1 MNKPYDV
8 GFICGRFQTFHK
20 GHEKLVE
27 TGLMLCDRLLIFIGS
42 SQEDGTE
49 RNPFNIT
56 TREKMLK
63 EIYGGRGDIMIYG
76 LPDLTTE
83 NDITPAWGSYLLDKI
98 DRYIYKKPDIMIYGN
113 DESRSAWFSKEDLK
127 GMTELIINRS
137 DLPISATMVRDYMVH
152 DQRKEWMQLV
162 NPKLHKMYDEL
173 RMQLMSVEYYKNRLS
188 EKCDMS
194 KTCGFKYDEYWVKA
208 NHYEKINPS
217 VNKWL
222 YKQEQGY
229 IQSMQDVTLKEIA
242 EERIQEFT
250 TALKKYII

>member
-1 MNKPYDV
+1 MNGKIVNGRKLSELYIINIFNMMEEDMNKPYDV

-83 NDITPAWGSYLLDKI
+83 NDITPAWGSYLLDKV

-113 DESRSAWFSKEDLK
+113 DESISAWFSKEDLK

-173 RMQLMSVEYYKNRLS
+173 RMQLMSVEYYKN
-188 EKCDMS
+188 K
-194 KTCGFKYDEYWVKA
+194 V
-208 NHYEKINPS
+208 
-217 VNKWL
+217 
-222 YKQEQGY
+222 
-229 IQSMQDVTLKEIA
+229 A
-242 EERIQEFT
+242 EV
-250 TALKKYII
+250 

>member
-42 SQEDGTE
+42 SQENGTE

-63 EIYGGRGDIMIYG
+63 EIYGDSDNIMIYG
-76 LPDLTTE
+76 LPDLTDE
-83 NDITPAWGSYLLDKI
+83 NDIRPEWGSYLLEKI
-98 DRYIYKKPDIMIYGN
+98 DRYIYKKPELMVYGN
-113 DESRSAWFSKEDLK
+113 DESRSAWFSRDDLS

-137 DLPISATMVRDYMVH
+137 DLPISATMVREHMIFDR
-152 DQRKEWMQLV
+152 RKEWMQLV

-173 RMQLMSVEYYKNRLS
+173 RMQLMSVEWYQNKLL
-188 EKCDMS
+188 EK
-194 KTCGFKYDEYWVKA
+194 
-208 NHYEKINPS
+208 
-217 VNKWL
+217 
-222 YKQEQGY
+222 
-229 IQSMQDVTLKEIA
+229 
-242 EERIQEFT
+242 
-250 TALKKYII
+250 

>member
-63 EIYGGRGDIMIYG
+63 EIYGDSDNIMIYG
-76 LPDLTTE
+76 LPDLTDE
-83 NDITPAWGSYLLDKI
+83 NDIRPEWGSYLLEKI
-98 DRYIYKKPDIMIYGN
+98 DRYIYKKPELMVYGN
-113 DESRSAWFSKEDLK
+113 DESRSAWFSKDDLS
-127 GMTELIINRS
+127 GMAELIINRS
-137 DLPISATMVRDYMVH
+137 DLPISATMVREHMIFDR
-152 DQRKEWMQLV
+152 RKEWMQLV

-173 RMQLMSVEYYKNRLS
+173 RMQLMSVEWYKQKLLEERNMP

-194 KTCGFKYDEYWVKA
+194 GTCGFKYDEYWMKV
-208 NHYEKINPS
+208 NHYHTMPQDEW
-217 VNKWL
+217 NKW
-222 YKQEQGY
+222 YNEHCGKCQY
-229 IQSMQDVTLKEIA
+229 MCEICMHG
-242 EERIQEFT
+242 ED
-250 TALKKYII
+250 

>member
-1 MNKPYDV
+1 MNGKMINGRKLLELYIINIFNMMEEDMNKPYDV

-83 NDITPAWGSYLLDKI
+83 NDITPAWGSYLLGKV

-173 RMQLMSVEYYKNRLS
+173 RMQLMSVEYYKKVV
-188 EKCDMS
+188 E
-194 KTCGFKYDEYWVKA
+194 V
-208 NHYEKINPS
+208 
-217 VNKWL
+217 
-222 YKQEQGY
+222 
-229 IQSMQDVTLKEIA
+229 
-242 EERIQEFT
+242 
-250 TALKKYII
+250 